1 MKTQRLSMVN
11 KKKIFIVAG
20 EASGDV
26 LGADLVYACL
36 RLNPQLEFL
45 GMGGSL
51 MQQSQVDLIIDS
63 SPLAIVGASEI
74 VRHLFKIKAAFKKIK
89 LALKKELPDLIILID
104 YPGFNLKIAKLAKS
118 LKLPVLYYVSPQI
131 WAWHYRRIYKIKKY
145 VDHMAVLFDF
155 EKELYTRESIPVTW
169 VGHPILDKLTPSIT
183 EFDLL
188 QSLQLNSAQ
197 PVIALIPGSRQ
208 QEIDRLLPIMIE
220 ASKRIREKLPVCQF
234 ILPIANSVD
243 QTAVRRLCPD
253 FIKLTSPP
261 LANGLSVA
269 AAAIVTSGTA
279 TLETALCQVPLVII
293 YKTNALTYWLA
304 KRLLKIDKIG
314 LCNIIAKKFICK
326 ELIQKEATPQAVA
339 NEILQLL
346 EDTSYSTQMK
356 QNLKKMRHHL
366 GDSGATSRTAE
377 LVIRLLN

>member
-1 MKTQRLSMVN
+1 MVN

-197 PVIALIPGSRQ
+197 PTIALIPGSRQ

-243 QTAVRRLCPD
+243 QTTVRRLCPD

-346 EDTSYSTQMK
+346 EDTSYSTQMR
-356 QNLKKMRHHL
+356 QDLKKMRHHL

>member
-1 MKTQRLSMVN
+1 MVN